1 MGGMELHIPD
11 GVFSM
16 SDLEK
21 ANAHLG
27 PIAVRTRFVRAIAE
41 GRVEVVQSS
50 DGADRSFMYRKCDEE
65 R

>member
-1 MGGMELHIPD
+1 MELHIPD

-41 GRVEVVQSS
+41 GRVELVQPT
-50 DGADRSFMYRKCDEE
+50 DGTDRPFVYRKCDEE

>member
-1 MGGMELHIPD
+1 
-11 GVFSM
+11 M
-16 SDLEK
+16 SELEK

-50 DGADRSFMYRKCDEE
+50 DDADQAFMYRKCNEE
-65 R
+65 M

>member
-1 MGGMELHIPD
+1 MEIHIPD

-16 SDLEK
+16 SELEK

-50 DGADRSFMYRKCDEE
+50 DDADQAFMYRKCNEE
-65 R
+65 M

>member
-1 MGGMELHIPD
+1 MELHIPD

-41 GRVEVVQSS
+41 GRVEVVDSR
-50 DGADRSFMYRKCDEE
+50 DGTDKCFMYRKCDEE